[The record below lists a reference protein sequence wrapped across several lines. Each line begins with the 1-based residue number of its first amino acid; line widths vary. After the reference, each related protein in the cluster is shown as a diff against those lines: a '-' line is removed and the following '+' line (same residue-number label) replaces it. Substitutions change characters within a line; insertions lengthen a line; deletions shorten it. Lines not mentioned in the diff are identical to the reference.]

1 MKRRQFLQLAGLGSA
16 AVATFG
22 YGFKVEPGLLS
33 ITRREVVMPNLP
45 GDLDGLRVA
54 MFGDLH
60 YRPDADEPL
69 VQKLVEAVNQEAPDL
84 VAIVGDYL
92 EHDDAVIPQLLEHLA
107 GIRAKHGIFAIMGNH
122 DGWYSVGSRVK
133 KMFKER
139 GVDFLINAHSQI
151 TIHQTR
157 LAVAGT
163 DNVWDGNP
171 DIAATFRGI
180 AKDTPTL
187 ALIHEPD
194 YFDTVVSGRANILQ
208 LSGHTHGGQCRVPL
222 IGYAPQTVTWG
233 KKYIYGEFERRASK
247 LFVTRGVGTT
257 GIRVRF
263 ACRPELAMLTLR
275 SPEVLVQE

>member
-1 MKRRQFLQLAGLGSA
+1 MKRRQLLKLAALGSTGL
-16 AVATFG
+16 ATLG

-33 ITRREVVMPNLP
+33 ITRREIVMPHLP

-60 YRPDADEPL
+60 YRPEVDEPL
-69 VQKLVEAVNQEAPDL
+69 MQKLVDAVNREAPD
-84 VAIVGDYL
+84 VVTIVGDYL
-92 EHDDAVIPQLLEHLA
+92 EHDDWVIPPMLEHLSR
-107 GIRAKHGIFAIMGNH
+107 IESKHGIFAVMGNH
-122 DGWYSVGSRVK
+122 DSWYSAGSRVK

-139 GVDFLINAHSQI
+139 GFDFLINEHSQV
-151 TIHQTR
+151 TINQSR
-157 LAVAGT
+157 LAIAGT
-163 DNVWDGNP
+163 DNVWDGHP

-180 AKDTPTL
+180 ARDTPTL

-194 YFDTVVSGRANILQ
+194 YFDTVVTGRDSILQ
-208 LSGHTHGGQCRVPL
+208 LSGHSHGGQCRVPL
-222 IGYAPQTVTWG
+222 IGYAPQTVRWG
-233 KKYIYGEFERRASK
+233 EKYIYGEFERSGSK

-275 SPEVLVQE
+275 RPEL